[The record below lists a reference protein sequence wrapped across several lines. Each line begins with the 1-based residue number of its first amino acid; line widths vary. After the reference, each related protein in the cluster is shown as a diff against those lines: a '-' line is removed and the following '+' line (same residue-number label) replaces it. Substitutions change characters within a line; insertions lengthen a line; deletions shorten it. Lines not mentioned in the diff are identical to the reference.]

1 MNYLQN
7 IYRDRLETKKS
18 QLDKIR
24 PISPA
29 ILNKIREKL
38 KIAATYNSNAIEG
51 NTLTQKETF
60 LVINEGITVR
70 GKSLKDHLEAQ
81 NHYEAIDYLYDIVDR
96 NSKIEP
102 SEKLIREI
110 HKLICLD
117 TLKEEAGNYRK
128 SNVIIN
134 GSSHRPPVVAEVL
147 PLMNELVRYW
157 KLNEKKMNPV
167 QLAAII
173 HHKLVYIHPFTDGNG
188 RTARAI
194 MDLILLR
201 GGYPLAI
208 ILKNDRKKYYKYL
221 SAADNGNYKPFVN
234 FIAQA
239 VNWSLDLYLEV
250 FSDKVTQWLPLSQL
264 AKRSKLTE
272 RHLNLLCR
280 NGKLEAHKGGRIWM
294 ATTASL
300 EKYLSA
306 RLRQK

>member
-1 MNYLQN
+1 MNYLQS
-7 IYRDRLETKKS
+7 IYRDRLEAKKS

-70 GKSLKDHLEAQ
+70 GKPLKDHLEAQ

-96 NSKIEP
+96 NSEIEP

-117 TLKEEAGNYRK
+117 TLKEEAGNYRQ

-134 GSSHRPPVVAEVL
+134 GSNHRPPVVAEIS

-157 KLNEKKMNPV
+157 KSNEKKMNTV
-167 QLAAII
+167 ELAAII

-208 ILKNDRKKYYKYL
+208 ILKNDRKKYYKDL
-221 SAADNGNYKPFVN
+221 STADNGNCKPFVN

-250 FSDKVTQWLPLSQL
+250 FSDKATQWLSLSQL
-264 AKRSKLTE
+264 AKKYKLTE

-280 NGKLEAHKGGRIWM
+280 NGKLEAHKEGRVWM

-300 EKYLSA
+300 EKYLA
-306 RLRQK
+306 TRLRQK

>member
-1 MNYLQN
+1 MNYLQD
-7 IYRDRLETKKS
+7 IYKTRLESKKD

-29 ILNKIREKL
+29 ILSKIREKL

-51 NTLTQKETF
+51 NTLTLKETF

-81 NHYEAIDYLYDIVDR
+81 NHYEAIDYLYDIVDQK
-96 NSKIEP
+96 SKIEP

-110 HKLICLD
+110 HKLICSD

-134 GSSHRPPVVAEVL
+134 GSNHKPPVVAEIS
-147 PLMNELVRYW
+147 PRMNELVRYW
-157 KLNEKKMNPV
+157 KLNERKMNPV
-167 QLAAII
+167 ELAAII
-173 HHKLVYIHPFTDGNG
+173 HHKIVYIHPFTDGNG

-201 GGYPLAI
+201 SGYPLAI
-208 ILKNDRKKYYKYL
+208 VLKNDRKKYYKYL
-221 SAADNGNYKPFVN
+221 SMADAGNYKPFVS
-234 FIAQA
+234 FIAQT
-239 VNWSLDLYLEV
+239 VNWSLDLYLEAL
-250 FSDKVTQWLPLSQL
+250 SDRATQWLSLSQL
-264 AKRSKLTE
+264 AKKFKLTE

-280 NGKLEAHKGGRIWM
+280 NGKLEAHKEGRIWM
-294 ATTASL
+294 ATTASV
-300 EKYLSA
+300 EKYLTD

>member
-7 IYRDRLETKKS
+7 IYKGRLENKKS
-18 QLDKIR
+18 LLDKIR

-29 ILNKIREKL
+29 ILSKIREKL
-38 KIAATYNSNAIEG
+38 KIATTYNSNAIEG

-70 GKSLKDHLEAQ
+70 GKSLKDHLEAK

-110 HKLICLD
+110 HKLICSD

-134 GSSHRPPVVAEVL
+134 GSNHRPPVVAEIS

-157 KLNEKKMNPV
+157 KFNEKKMNPV
-167 QLAAII
+167 ELAAII

-221 SAADNGNYKPFVN
+221 SVADNDNYKPFVN

-250 FSDKVTQWLPLSQL
+250 FSDKATQWLSLSQL
-264 AKRSKLTE
+264 AKKYKLTE

-280 NGKLEAHKGGRIWM
+280 NGKLEAHKEGRIWM
-294 ATTASL
+294 ATSASL
-300 EKYLSA
+300 EKYLA
-306 RLRQK
+306 TRLRQK